1 MVVFTTDKKITFPV
15 SSGLLDKN
23 HYTQIGTALW
33 EFLWLI
39 DKVTEEKTEPDGERW
54 GKVLGGKAIR
64 AEEIAESFGSSPD
77 TVKRNMKKL
86 KDNGYIREKRLP
98 RGKAIDVRKSIK
110 WLMRFH
116 GASTTAQTPVCES
129 GSTSNRLSEL
139 VSQYRQIP
147 MVVAKERDFGTIG
160 TLCKEHSEQ
169 LVAVGID
176 KLKTAMTRPKAKID
190 DPLNYLGGIMRQSKN
205 ADSADKADSD
215 GEECSICHGKGTYLK
230 EVPFNNGLGMT
241 LRAHVCEC
249 RNRLPPWAQKEQ

>member
-1 MVVFTTDKKITFPV
+1 MVFTADKKITFPV

-23 HYTQIGTALW
+23 HYAQIGTALW

-39 DKVTEEKTEPDGERW
+39 DKVTEEKIEPDGERW

-98 RGKAIDVRKSIK
+98 RGKAIDVRRSIK

-116 GASTTAQTPVCES
+116 GASTIAQTPVCES

-139 VSQYRQIP
+139 VSKFRQIP
-147 MVVAKERDFGTIG
+147 TVVARERDFGIIG
-160 TLCKEHSEQ
+160 ALCKEYSEP
-169 LVAVGID
+169 LVTDGIE
-176 KLKTAMTRPKAKID
+176 KLKAAVEKPKAKID

-205 ADSADKADSD
+205 AVSGKKADSA
-215 GEECSICHGKGTYLK
+215 GKECPICHGKGTYLK
-230 EVPFNNGLGMT
+230 EVPFNNGIGTT
-241 LRAHVCEC
+241 LKVHTCEC
-249 RNRLPPWAQKEQ
+249 RKKPPSWAQ